1 MLWRPPK
8 STRIY
13 TLCPYTTLC
22 RSPAICIQG
31 EARPIG
37 GIPIDN
43 RATGQIP
50 ACPVL
55 IIRSGNAGLP
65 VTTFS
70 TADYYS
76 TAKGARKRTAD
87 IGVALETV
95 EATVEIGRANV

>member
-1 MLWRPPK
+1 MVD
-8 STRIY
+8 
-13 TLCPYTTLC
+13 
-22 RSPAICIQG
+22 PAICIQR

-70 TADYYS
+70 TADCYS

-95 EATVEIGRANV
+95 EATVRSEEHTSELQSLMRISYAVFC

>member
-1 MLWRPPK
+1 MVD
-8 STRIY
+8 
-13 TLCPYTTLC
+13 
-22 RSPAICIQG
+22 PAICIQR

-70 TADYYS
+70 TADCYS

-87 IGVALETV
+87 IGVALEKV
-95 EATVEIGRANV
+95 EATVGDIASSRSEERRVGKECVSTCTTR